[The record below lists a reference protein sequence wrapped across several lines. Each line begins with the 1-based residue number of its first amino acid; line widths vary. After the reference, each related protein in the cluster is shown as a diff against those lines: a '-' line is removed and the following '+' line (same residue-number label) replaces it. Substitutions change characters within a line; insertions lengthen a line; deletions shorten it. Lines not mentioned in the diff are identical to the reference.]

1 MLLRWIVLLSVLGA
15 TWAAA
20 SPAVQVP
27 ARHAQQLFTSQLP
40 SVPGHVREAVL
51 QMPSTL
57 KARILAAIARG
68 DLGGAIALW
77 ELEMG
82 RRAPEWLTSFQAAFN
97 VANQRAGPCAE
108 VARSVF
114 EGFRRLGEK
123 PAYVRFT
130 STGSMRGANLIAW
143 ERRAGDPGST
153 FQIATN
159 FYHYAVQVKDRVY
172 DAMTGPMGMTVTE
185 YMQRLKSPGSL
196 SMQVVSELP

>member
-1 MLLRWIVLLSVLGA
+1 MLLRWIVLISVVGA

-20 SPAVQVP
+20 SPAVHMPV
-27 ARHAQQLFTSQLP
+27 RHAQQLVTSQLS
-40 SVPGHVREAVL
+40 SVPELVREAVL

-57 KARILAAIARG
+57 KARMLAAFARG
-68 DLGGAIALW
+68 DLAGAIALW

-82 RRAPEWLTSFQAAFN
+82 RRAPEWLTNLQAAFN
-97 VANQRAGPCAE
+97 VANQRAGPCVE

-130 STGSMRGANLIAW
+130 STGSMRGANIIAW

-153 FQIATN
+153 FQIAIN
-159 FYHYAVQVKDRVY
+159 YYHYAVQIKERVY
-172 DAMTGPMGMTVTE
+172 DAMTGPTGMTVTE
-185 YMQRLKSPGSL
+185 YMNRLKSPGNL